1 MLLAFRLGGGG
12 ERAGEGLLSTADLES
27 GCRMLS
33 LSYPSDVCAERER
46 EWVQLKCIEGEVVGV
61 ESNRN

>member
-1 MLLAFRLGGGG
+1 M
-12 ERAGEGLLSTADLES
+12 GEGLLSTADLES

-61 ESNRN
+61 ESDRN